1 MPLINNFH
9 EVCQTVVDH
18 QTIKA
23 LNYAVEYAKYG
34 LTISDPHEAHVQAL
48 YLANNIS
55 YWRGDT
61 AKLTR
66 AKLKAFITKT
76 KGV

>member
-1 MPLINNFH
+1 MPLRDFH
-9 EVCQTVVDH
+9 AVCQEVIAH
-18 QTIKA
+18 QTVKA
-23 LNYAVEYAKYG
+23 LNYAVNYAKHG
-34 LTISDPHEAHVQAL
+34 LTITDMHEAHVQAL

-66 AKLKAFITKT
+66 ARLKKFIKES
-76 KGV
+76 